1 MSKEEENITVDEKYV
16 EGRMQSAV
24 LTIKRLPA
32 VKVQGYISTWPTV
45 IREPLEIL
53 QMEPIPLRV
62 ISSPKDISELEEV
75 LFHWLPMLEIEERR
89 LLWLRAYRTPWK
101 AICWQFGCGRTKAW
115 GMYKQALGKIAER
128 L

>member
-1 MSKEEENITVDEKYV
+1 MQDEETITLNESYV
-16 EGRMQSAV
+16 EGRMRSAV
-24 LTIKRLPA
+24 LTLKRMPA
-32 VKVQGYISTWPTV
+32 VKVQGYISLWPNV

-53 QMEPIPLRV
+53 QMEPTLMRIRP
-62 ISSPKDISELEEV
+62 STKDISELEEI
-75 LFHWLPMLEIEERR
+75 LFHWLPALEVDERK

-115 GMYKQALGKIAER
+115 EMYKQALGKIAMR